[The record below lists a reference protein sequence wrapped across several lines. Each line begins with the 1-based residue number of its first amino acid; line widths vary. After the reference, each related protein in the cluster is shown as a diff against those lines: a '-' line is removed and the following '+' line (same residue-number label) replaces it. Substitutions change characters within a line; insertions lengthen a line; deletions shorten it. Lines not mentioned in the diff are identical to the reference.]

1 MLKFFEIL
9 KRFHFEAFI
18 SLYVIGVTTKKVGNF
33 YTKYKLFKMRCMQMS
48 GCMSS
53 FGGMSPVELSK
64 GLNQLKSEHPPL
76 LAQLEGLFT
85 LTQRIEEDEIEKN
98 FEELIS
104 KVNEFK
110 EALDPHSER
119 EEGVLFPMM
128 GVYIGTTSGPI
139 AVMEYE
145 HDQAKAKIHE
155 FLEKADSTQIVEEK
169 KNSAELVKD
178 AYYILTEHF
187 AKEENV
193 LFPMAERMLSDVEK
207 EELYQ
212 KIQEIK

>member
-1 MLKFFEIL
+1 
-9 KRFHFEAFI
+9 
-18 SLYVIGVTTKKVGNF
+18 
-33 YTKYKLFKMRCMQMS
+33 MQMS

-53 FGGMSPVELSK
+53 FGGMSPEELSK
-64 GLNQLKSEHPPL
+64 GLHQLKSEHPRL
-76 LAQLEGLFT
+76 LAQLECLFN
-85 LTQRIEEDEIEKN
+85 LTKQIEADSGEET
-98 FEELIS
+98 FGELIS
-104 KVNEFK
+104 KVKEFK
-110 EALDPHSER
+110 AALDPHSER

-128 GVYIGTTSGPI
+128 GAYIGTTSGPI
-139 AVMEYE
+139 AVMEYD

-155 FLEKADSTQIVEEK
+155 FLEKADSSEAEGEK
-169 KNSAELVKD
+169 KNLASLIKH

>member
-1 MLKFFEIL
+1 
-9 KRFHFEAFI
+9 
-18 SLYVIGVTTKKVGNF
+18 
-33 YTKYKLFKMRCMQMS
+33 MQMS

-53 FGGMSPVELSK
+53 FGGISPVELSK
-64 GLNQLKSEHPPL
+64 GLHQLKSEHPPL
-76 LAQLEGLFT
+76 LAQLEGLFN
-85 LTQRIEEDEIEKN
+85 LTKQIEANSVEEN
-98 FEELIS
+98 FFELIS
-104 KVNEFK
+104 QVKEFK
-110 EALDPHSER
+110 AALDPHSER

-155 FLEKADSTQIVEEK
+155 FLEKANRSEVDIDEK
-169 KNSAELVKD
+169 KNFAALIKSA
-178 AYYILTEHF
+178 YFILTEHF

-193 LFPMAERMLSDVEK
+193 LFPMAERMLSDNEK